1 MRLRLLKH
9 TCLLADTLLSSLIDL
24 VPSVISSYIRWCPT
38 SSEHLEDAKRKL
50 LSLLSEASTSF
61 GIASLE
67 PKGHQFVGTT
77 PIQSTS
83 KKARIRVPKLRA
95 PRTKQKLQHYC
106 SIVMRLHRVISRIKR
121 PVNRTLPHAEL
132 IAEAGNHL
140 SKDFLELLK
149 VQVPLNPS
157 ENMGAIGPCYLVSL
171 H

>member
-1 MRLRLLKH
+1 ML
-9 TCLLADTLLSSLIDL
+9 TCPLQFTKAAKAS
-24 VPSVISSYIRWCPT
+24 T
-38 SSEHLEDAKRKL
+38 SMD
-50 LSLLSEASTSF
+50 LLSEASTSF

-83 KKARIRVPKLRA
+83 KKARIRIPKLRA